1 MNRLKKIVLS
11 KKFIPFAFAFFA
23 IQAIIYASI
32 FGFGVP
38 SDEQY
43 HFSSAQY
50 YAQQPLLE
58 GPFTE
63 GQSPDTIRDSRSIDR
78 NTSYFYHYA
87 LSFLIRIFS
96 AIDIGRDTQILL
108 LRYASVALAVL
119 SLWVV
124 KRILDLLSKDKIA
137 KNLAI
142 ALYVLT
148 GAAVWLA
155 GSINYDNLAMLMWL
169 GFIWLGILFM
179 QRPRVNI
186 LLGLIALSLLTPIT
200 KFTYTPFMF
209 AGLIIVLAL
218 AWHKRRAAF
227 KQDDVRKMLDSTRQ
241 RSTIILIALT
251 ILCVGLFIERVG
263 INLVDYGRVQPRCDQ
278 IFTPAECRTNNVY
291 NRGFEQK
298 QKFSEEDQTR
308 VIRDWDPFTHTGIW
322 IYKMYNSLPWHLGH
336 QRIES
341 NNYSEVIAWLF
352 GGLALVTALFSRRK
366 LSINTPLLFVLSL
379 SIVYISGVFLRN
391 LETYLTIG
399 RMNAYQGRYL
409 LPVLAFILFFF
420 ILLVINSYRNMSG
433 RTKTIFTWLWLIV
446 LPLYVISHFT
456 PLVTFVGMDG
466 SWFEEYIIEITP

>member
-1 MNRLKKIVLS
+1 LNRFKKIILS
-11 KKFIPFAFAFFA
+11 KRFIPFAFAFFA
-23 IQAIIYASI
+23 VQAIIYASI
-32 FGFGVP
+32 FGFGIP

-63 GQSPDTIRDSRSIDR
+63 GQSPETIRDSRHIDR

-87 LSFLIRIFS
+87 LSFLIRIFE
-96 AIDIGRDTQILL
+96 AVGIGRDTQILL
-108 LRYASVALAVL
+108 LRYVNVALAVL
-119 SLWVV
+119 SLFVV

-169 GFIWLGILFM
+169 GFIWLGILFIK
-179 QRPRVNI
+179 RPRPNI

-209 AGLIIVLAL
+209 VGLIIVLVL
-218 AWHKRRAAF
+218 AWHKHQASL
-227 KQDDVRKMLDSTRQ
+227 KQIDLKKILSSIKQ
-241 RSTIILIALT
+241 RSTIILIVLT
-251 ILCVGLFIERVG
+251 ILCAGLFIERVG
-263 INLVDYGRVQPRCDQ
+263 MNLVDYGRVQPRCDQ
-278 IFTPAECRTNNVY
+278 TFTPAECRTNNVY
-291 NRGFEQK
+291 NRGFEQS
-298 QKFSEEDQTR
+298 QKFSEEDQTSI
-308 VIRDWDPFTHTGIW
+308 VRDWDPFTHTGIW

-352 GGLALVTALFSRRK
+352 AGLALVTALFSRRK
-366 LSINTPLLFVLSL
+366 ISISTPLLFVMSL
-379 SIVYISGVFLRN
+379 SAVYISGVFLRN
-391 LETYLTIG
+391 LETYLTVG

-409 LPVLAFILFFF
+409 LPVLAFILFFLV
-420 ILLVINSYRNMSG
+420 LLVINSYRNMSG
-433 RTKTIFTWLWLIV
+433 RTKTIFAWLWLII
-446 LPLYVISHFT
+446 LPLYIVSHFT
-456 PLVTFVGMDG
+456 PLVTFVGVDS
-466 SWFEEYIIEITP
+466 SWLEEYIIETTP